1 MEIFILYFIK
11 ASALLAVFFLAY
23 YFLLRK
29 ETFFTANRWF
39 LLAGIVTSLLLPKII
54 FVKTVWIEPTK
65 PIVTGHYIPIETAK
79 EPIVFEAIPNVDEEL
94 APSSL
99 TVSENSVVTADPVT
113 IEEPEPSIEIN
124 WLYVVAGVYFI
135 GMFFFLGKFIRDFW
149 ALQKIFR
156 NQTVELHGG
165 FKFLDTNKVQ
175 LPFSFFNYIVY
186 NSNHFKK
193 EELENILE
201 HEKVHSSQMHSA
213 DMIISQLFCIAFWFN
228 PFSWLHKKAIVQN
241 LEFIADSTALKA
253 VPDRIIYQKTLL
265 KVSAPHHCMPITNHF
280 FQSLIKKRIVMLN
293 TDQSKKRN
301 SWKYAIVLPL
311 LTIFMIQFQVETIAQ
326 EKENKGKQAQQ
337 TSNYEVKVD
346 KNSTDDYLK
355 AQSKIFK
362 NNHGIDLKFS
372 RIKRNS
378 DKEIVAIKTT
388 YKDKNGNSGDS
399 YLKGKEPIQPFVLSR
414 EDDKVVVTNVPAGA
428 VYGISYTPT
437 VYGKFKN
444 NSSPV
449 ATAYKTGIPVMPTPP
464 IPPTMPAMPA
474 IPNMANAPKFPQL
487 PTPPTPP
494 TTPYNEN
501 SADWKKFEEQMNKF
515 EAEIN
520 SKEGDIA
527 KYEEAMEKF
536 AEQMEV
542 AYSKDFENQMAEF
555 EKKMEVF
562 ELQMELYAKQ
572 LEEQME
578 KDSKNR

>member
-1 MEIFILYFIK
+1 MESFIFYFAK
-11 ASALLAVFFLAY
+11 TSALLAIFFLAY

-39 LLAGIVTSLLLPKII
+39 LLAGIATSLFLPKVIL
-54 FVKTVWIEPTK
+54 VKTVWVEPT
-65 PIVTGHYIPIETAK
+65 VAAHYTPIETAK
-79 EPIVFEAIPNVDEEL
+79 APIAFEAIPNAGEEL
-94 APSSL
+94 ASPSF
-99 TVSENSVVTADPVT
+99 TEAENSVITTEPLMV
-113 IEEPEPSIEIN
+113 EEPAFEIN
-124 WLYVVAGVYFI
+124 WLYVVIGVYLI
-135 GMFFFLGKFIRDFW
+135 GMLFFLAKFIRDFR
-149 ALQKIFR
+149 ALRKIIR
-156 NQTVELHGG
+156 NQEVKLNGG
-165 FKFLDTNKVQ
+165 FKFLDTDKIQ
-175 LPFSFFNYIVY
+175 SPFSFFKYIVY
-186 NSNHFKK
+186 NSKRFRK

-201 HEKVHSSQMHSA
+201 HEKVHSSQMHSV
-213 DMIISQLFCIAFWFN
+213 DMIISQLFCVIFWFN
-228 PFSWLHKKAIVQN
+228 PFAWLHKKAIAQN
-241 LEFIADSTALKA
+241 LEFIADSIALKA

-265 KVSAPHHCMPITNHF
+265 KVSAPHQCIPITNHF

-301 SWKYAIVLPL
+301 SWKYAIILPL
-311 LTIFMIQFQVETIAQ
+311 LTVFMLQFQVEIVAQ
-326 EKENKGKQAQQ
+326 EKENARIKAQE

-372 RIKRNS
+372 KIKRNS

-388 YKDKNGNSGDS
+388 YKDKSGNSGDS
-399 YLKGKEPIQPFVLSR
+399 YLKGKEPIQPFILSR
-414 EDDKVVVTNVPAGA
+414 EDDKVVISNAPA
-428 VYGISYTPT
+428 

-444 NSSPV
+444 PYV
-449 ATAYKTGIPVMPTPP
+449 AISGSKAGMPVMPTPP

-474 IPNMANAPKFPQL
+474 IPNMANAPTFPQL

-501 SADWKKFEEQMNKF
+501 SIDWKKFEEQMNKF
-515 EAEIN
+515 EAEMN

-562 ELQMELYAKQ
+562 EQQMELYAKQ
-572 LEEQME
+572 FEEQME
-578 KDSKNR
+578 KDARNR